1 MKLKKQQIHK
11 INNRFKRQ
19 KEICSNK
26 KRYNNPT
33 SAIAIA
39 LIMNERDTR
48 DIFYYKCDLCKGF
61 HLTQRGGGTS
71 ILCF

>member
-1 MKLKKQQIHK
+1 MKMKKKEIHK
-11 INNRFKRQ
+11 INNRFKKR
-19 KEICSNK
+19 KEVCTNK

-39 LIMNERDTR
+39 FIMNEQNPH
-48 DIFYYKCDLCKGF
+48 DIFYYKCNICNGY
-61 HLTQRGGGTS
+61 HLTQRSGSGS